1 MGSYLDVQKDIATP
15 MVTEEWKRG
24 NIVMFKM
31 ISDAIFVQLRPQQRP
46 LQPPDP
52 APVGRTGDSGQRI
65 VAVLVR
71 DTGGVFVGRP
81 VEEGTDVAAGRIFKD
96 VVTRS

>member
-1 MGSYLDVQKDIATP
+1 

-24 NIVMFKM
+24 NIVMFKI

-81 VEEGTDVAAGRIFKD
+81 VEEGTDVAAGRTFKAA
-96 VVTRS
+96 VTCS